1 MNPSGSVTLDY
12 RNPADNDPESDG
24 ASTRSRST
32 LGTRSPSPEDA
43 ARMNQ
48 NQGHPPHQFN
58 MEQLMEML
66 ATLTQQG
73 LNTQGSVTAMANAV
87 HAQIAHVPA
96 ARPAPL
102 PNLGPKTFAELDLSE
117 GTEAAKISKLCAWE
131 SCIWHNITS
140 IDGMRVDLPLER
152 LVAGI
157 LGSLKGECQ
166 TMAQGMDPQRYQVG
180 AAHNVG
186 MDRRAILLQFFS
198 DLSNILLGA
207 SVPDKAYSLFIKRKQ
222 KKGEA
227 IHPYHAELG
236 VLYRKAFPVAWEQPE
251 NQRALIRHFLDN
263 LWDLSLAYDVNIN
276 QAMPATYPEALQLL
290 EQRQGTMDRYRM
302 NYGDRAG
309 PNLGGKPKPLHQ
321 GGGGGG
327 NHGGEPMDVD
337 ALRRKGRNQNRG
349 AGAGA
354 GKGAPGKGKNDNK
367 QQGQRREAAPK
378 PPPKNQN
385 ASKRGCY
392 NCGDEG
398 HLARDCTRK
407 VHAITR
413 GQREEEEEDTEP
425 EHFSY
430 EREPTSESEDDDW
443 DPDRVVA
450 ALEGS
455 QRVTPTGAIRRP
467 RSRTTRRP
475 SPKRKSVPIQVP
487 PTPRKAQP
495 TYPPKVHIG
504 TQGDGSGTVTI
515 DGQMV
520 HVPKYK
526 LSEVNTSLKENMKKE
541 LGPGELRRIVKEILS
556 GKGNG
561 RDEAC

>member
-12 RNPADNDPESDG
+12 RNPAVSDPESDG
-24 ASTRSRST
+24 ASDRSRSPI
-32 LGTRSPSPEDA
+32 GSRSPSPEGA

-48 NQGHPPHQFN
+48 NQGHPPQQFN

-73 LNTQGSVTAMANAV
+73 MNTQGSVTAMANAV

-117 GTEAAKISKLCAWE
+117 GTEASKISKLCAWE

-186 MDRRAILLQFFS
+186 MNRRAILLQFFS

-263 LWDLSLAYDVNIN
+263 LWDMSLAYDVNIN

-309 PNLGGKPKPLHQ
+309 PNFGGKPKHPQHPHQ

-327 NHGGEPMDVD
+327 NHGGEAMDVD
-337 ALRRKGRNQNRG
+337 AIGRRNRNQNRG
-349 AGAGA
+349 AGTGR
-354 GKGAPGKGKNDNK
+354 GAPGKGKNDNK

-378 PPPKNQN
+378 TPPKNQN
-385 ASKRGCY
+385 APKRGCY

-398 HLARDCTRK
+398 HRVRECPRK
-407 VHAITR
+407 VAAITR
-413 GQREEEEEDTEP
+413 GRKEEEEDTEP
-425 EHFSY
+425 EHYSY

-455 QRVTPTGAIRRP
+455 SRVTPTGTKRRRP
-467 RSRTTRRP
+467 
-475 SPKRKSVPIQVP
+475 
-487 PTPRKAQP
+487 
-495 TYPPKVHIG
+495 TYQPKVRMG

-515 DGQMV
+515 EGQMV
-520 HVPKYK
+520 HVPKHK
-526 LSEVNTSLKENMKKE
+526 VTGVKAALNENTRKE
-541 LGPGELRRIVKEILS
+541 LGPGELRRIVQEALS
-556 GKGNG
+556 GKGDG
-561 RDEAC
+561 RDETC

>member
-12 RNPADNDPESDG
+12 RNPAVNDPQSDR
-24 ASTRSRST
+24 SSDRSRSPI
-32 LGTRSPSPEDA
+32 GSRSPSPEGA
-43 ARMNQ
+43 ARMN
-48 NQGHPPHQFN
+48 QFN

-186 MDRRAILLQFFS
+186 LDRRAILLQFFS

-263 LWDLSLAYDVNIN
+263 LWDISLAYDVNIN

-309 PNLGGKPKPLHQ
+309 PNLGGKPKPPHQ

-337 ALRRKGRNQNRG
+337 ALQRRGRNQNRG
-349 AGAGA
+349 AGAGRRT
-354 GKGAPGKGKNDNK
+354 PGKGKNDNK

-385 ASKRGCY
+385 APKRGCY

-398 HLARDCTRK
+398 HRVRDCPSPRK
-407 VHAITR
+407 VAAITR
-413 GQREEEEEDTEP
+413 GHKEEEEEDTEP
-425 EHFSY
+425 EHYSY

-455 QRVTPTGAIRRP
+455 YQVTTTGAKRR
-467 RSRTTRRP
+467 RNG
-475 SPKRKSVPIQVP
+475 VPTQTPQV
-487 PTPRKAQP
+487 RM
-495 TYPPKVHIG
+495 G

-515 DGQMV
+515 EGQMV
-520 HVPKYK
+520 HVPKLK
-526 LSEVNTSLKENMKKE
+526 VPAVKAALKENAKKE
-541 LGPGELRRIVKEILS
+541 LGPGELRRIVQEALS
-556 GKGNG
+556 GNEDG
-561 RDEAC
+561 RDETC